1 MCLLS
6 WQDIPV
12 TAYTATLHSEI
23 IISVCVN
30 ILKGNNNSMK
40 RVRVSVIVLNA
51 TVNNISGI
59 SWRSELLMQ
68 ETGVPRENHRPAVRH
83 WQTLSHIVVS
93 STSRLKKKNQ
103 YSSTT
108 FFFRF
113 LNKRAKSYPFR
124 IISLAHV
131 PVNVTDF
138 SIGSIHFVRHFP
150 QT

>member
-23 IISVCVN
+23 IISVCVT
-30 ILKGNNNSMK
+30 ILKGKNNSVK
-40 RVRVSVIVLNA
+40 RARVSVIVLNA
-51 TVNNISGI
+51 TVNNISVI
-59 SWRSELLMQ
+59 SWRSVLLMQ
-68 ETGVPRENHRPAVRH
+68 ETGVPRENHRPAVSH

-93 STSRLKKKNQ
+93 STSRLKKNQ